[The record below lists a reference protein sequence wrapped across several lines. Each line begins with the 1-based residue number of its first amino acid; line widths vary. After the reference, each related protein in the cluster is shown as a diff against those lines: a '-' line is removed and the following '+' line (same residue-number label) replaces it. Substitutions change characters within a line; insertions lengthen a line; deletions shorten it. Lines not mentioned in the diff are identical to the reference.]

1 MKKITDRLRIYMDYR
16 GLNPNKITVDAE
28 LSIGLIGKSL
38 KNQTGF
44 NSDTIEKILHTY
56 TDLNPVWFVLGD
68 GEMLKPGSPLPS
80 ISTVPPPAPDPK
92 DAYIIE
98 LQAEKIK
105 YLEKEINAYKRKIEE
120 FEKRELRSA
129 ELAMERHEKL
139 TGGGEIHP
147 K

>member
-1 MKKITDRLRIYMDYR
+1 MQHFSPIKKRILQIIDLKGISKYKFYQETGITR
-16 GLNPNKITVDAE
+16 GVLDKNTGISEDNIAKFIAYFRDVDITW
-28 LSIGLIGKSL
+28 LL
-38 KNQTGF
+38 T
-44 NSDTIEKILHTY
+44 
-56 TDLNPVWFVLGD
+56 GD
-68 GEMLKPGSPLPS
+68 GEMLKTGNSPPA
-80 ISTVPPPAPDPK
+80 ISAVPAPDPK

-139 TGGGEIHP
+139 ADGGEKQP